1 VATVKKKFQ
10 LKVVFRKELAF
21 GLRKY
26 QKKVTIK
33 FAKAEKGAT
42 FAPAIKAKFI
52 GKYWQEAG
60 LKKG

>member
-1 VATVKKKFQ
+1 MVATVKKKFQ

-26 QKKVTIK
+26 QKKVIK
-33 FAKAEKGAT
+33 KLAKRIKGAT

-52 GKYWQEAG
+52 SKY
-60 LKKG
+60 